1 MDPNGLSPE
10 TEPPVAASA
19 PKVAAVIELV
29 GVSKQFG
36 AVQALRAVDLA
47 LFPGEVHALVGENGA
62 GKSTLVRM
70 LAGVHRPDTGV
81 MRMGGQEVVFRTPL
95 DAYHHGVA
103 VIHQHPT
110 LFPDLDVA
118 ENVYM
123 GRQPR
128 DRVGRIG
135 WRKMYRDV
143 DGLLRQL
150 GVRINVRTPVRALSV
165 ADQQLIEI
173 AKALSFDAQVLVM
186 DEPTASLS
194 SREVDRLFTIVHR
207 LREQGVAIL
216 FVSHRL
222 DEIFAISDRITI
234 FRDGAHV
241 ITAPVSELT
250 TEETIRYMVGRRLE
264 ALFPKEEAEIGET
277 VLEVRNLTKTG
288 DFRDVSFSLRK
299 GEILGFFGLVGAGRT
314 EIARAI
320 FGTDRADGGDIQI
333 NGQLTVID
341 SPTTALEQGIG
352 YVPEDRHGQGLVLEF
367 PISANITLPIL
378 TRVSRFGILNRR
390 MERQIARAYAEQL
403 QVKASGVQAPASSL
417 SGGNQQ
423 KVVLGKWLAT
433 EPKVLILDEP
443 TRGIDIGTK
452 AEVHRII
459 SHLAT
464 QGMAIILISSELPE
478 VLAMSDRVL
487 VMHEGRLTGEFSREE
502 ANQEDVMFAATG
514 QTRTTPAT
522 TPVEVEAHGVV

>member
-1 MDPNGLSPE
+1 MAADGVRTT
-10 TEPPVAASA
+10 TEVP
-19 PKVAAVIELV
+19 AVIELI

-36 AVQALRAVDLA
+36 AVQALRGVDLA
-47 LFPGEVHALVGENGA
+47 LYSGEVHALVGENGA
-62 GKSTLVRM
+62 GKSTLVKI

-81 MRMGGQEVVFRTPL
+81 MLISGQEVVFHTPL

-128 DRVGRIG
+128 DRIGRVDWG
-135 WRKMYRDV
+135 EMYRDV
-143 DGLLRQL
+143 DKLLRQL

-173 AKALSFDAQVLVM
+173 AKALSLDARVLVM

-194 SREVDRLFTIVHR
+194 AREVDRLFTIVR
-207 LREQGVAIL
+207 QLRDQGVAIM

-241 ITAPVSELT
+241 ITAPASELT

-264 ALFPKEEAEIGET
+264 ALFPKEEAEIGE
-277 VLEVRNLTKTG
+277 VILEVRNLSKTG
-288 DFRDVSFSLRK
+288 DFRDVSFSLRR
-299 GEILGFFGLVGAGRT
+299 GEILGIFGLIGAGRT
-314 EIARAI
+314 EVARAI
-320 FGTDRADGGDIQI
+320 FGTDRADSGNILIDGRPAD
-333 NGQLTVID
+333 ID
-341 SPTTALEQGIG
+341 SPSSALEQGIG
-352 YVPEDRHGQGLVLEF
+352 YVPEDRHGQGLVLDF

-378 TRVSRFGILNRR
+378 TRVSRLGIINRR
-390 MERQIARAYAEQL
+390 SERQIARAYAEQL
-403 QVKASGVQAPASSL
+403 QVKAAGIRAHASSL

-478 VLAMSDRVL
+478 VLAMADRVL
-487 VMHEGRLTGEFSREE
+487 VMHEGRMTGEFSREE

-514 QTRTTPAT
+514 QVRPA
-522 TPVEVEAHGVV
+522 PVAVAEVTEVEAHGVV